1 MRRTEKRGN
10 FRCPMEKCSAGG
22 AEKAPPAPVV
32 PSCRRAVVPVVPVGK
47 GIRARMFQ
55 KRRGRGERKEK

>member
-1 MRRTEKRGN
+1 
-10 FRCPMEKCSAGG
+10 MEKCSAGG